1 MQTVLI
7 TGGARGLGAALS
19 EVFAKN
25 GYNVIINYC
34 NSENLAQELKMKLE
48 NEYNIQVLLVKCD
61 IASEEQVKEMF
72 KKIKEKYA
80 SIDCLVNNAAIAL
93 DNDLESKDALEFKK
107 VLDVNLVGTYLVT
120 KYALSMLSKG
130 SIINITSTNALDTG
144 YIESVDYDAAKA
156 GVIALTHDFAKFL
169 APQVRVNAV
178 AAGWIK
184 TDMNKEMDPNFKE
197 KEIAKIALKRF
208 AEPRE
213 IAEVVWFLASSRAS
227 YINDAI
233 IRVDGGMSA

>member
-19 EVFAKN
+19 EIFAKN

-34 NSENLAQELKMKLE
+34 NSEKMAQELKMKLE

-130 SIINITSTNALDTG
+130 SIINITSTNAIDTG

>member
-130 SIINITSTNALDTG
+130 SIINITSTNAIDTG

>member
-7 TGGARGLGAALS
+7 TGGARGFGAALS

-80 SIDCLVNNAAIAL
+80 SIDCLVNNATIAL
-93 DNDLESKDALEFKK
+93 DNDLESKDAFEFRK

-144 YIESVDYDAAKA
+144 YIESVDYDASKA

>member
-19 EVFAKN
+19 EIFAKN

-61 IASEEQVKEMF
+61 IASEKQVKEMF

-93 DNDLESKDALEFKK
+93 DNDLESKDALEFRK

-130 SIINITSTNALDTG
+130 SIINITSTNAIDTG

>member
-80 SIDCLVNNAAIAL
+80 SIDCLVNNATIAL
-93 DNDLESKDALEFKK
+93 DNDLESKDAFEFRK

-144 YIESVDYDAAKA
+144 YIESVDYDASKA

>member
-1 MQTVLI
+1 M
-7 TGGARGLGAALS
+7 
-19 EVFAKN
+19 
-25 GYNVIINYC
+25 
-34 NSENLAQELKMKLE
+34 
-48 NEYNIQVLLVKCD
+48 
-61 IASEEQVKEMF
+61 
-72 KKIKEKYA
+72 
-80 SIDCLVNNAAIAL
+80 
-93 DNDLESKDALEFKK
+93 ESKDAFEFRK

-130 SIINITSTNALDTG
+130 SIINITSTNAFDTG
-144 YIESVDYDAAKA
+144 YIESVDYDASKA

>member
-72 KKIKEKYA
+72 NKIKEKYA

-93 DNDLESKDALEFKK
+93 DNDLESKDAFEFRK

-144 YIESVDYDAAKA
+144 YIESVDYDASKA

-213 IAEVVWFLASSRAS
+213 IAEVVWFLASFRAS